1 MVKEQLRDK
10 QELVEQFESHLT
22 ELNNQHSMQIGEM

>member
-10 QELVEQFESHLT
+10 QELIESFDSHLT
-22 ELNNQHSMQIGEM
+22 GLTEQHAAQVGEV